1 MTSAECPGARDQRR
15 TGWHGQ
21 AAAMAISSYRFV
33 WLVRPGQLPSRGCCR
48 PHDTQRQAASRRC
61 GSLAVLHATGPAPA
75 GIPRDREDDVLRFVS
90 DLGYS
95 RPGPDQTGRARR
107 QSSRRSPDASAPSRP
122 PGTTPI
128 RAAASS
134 NQDPRKAPRHTAAHR
149 LSARPRKTL
158 ARRDRPGPSAV
169 AGFIV

>member
-122 PGTTPI
+122 PG
-128 RAAASS
+128 SS
-134 NQDPRKAPRHTAAHR
+134 ATSSGLHFRRRQARHQRRHSTARCAHR
-149 LSARPRKTL
+149 NAWMPPIPAPT
-158 ARRDRPGPSAV
+158 
-169 AGFIV
+169 